1 MTEDISHVPVLLDE
15 VLNYTKHLKDGVLVD
30 ATFGLGGYSKAFLEN
45 TNCNVFAIDRDP
57 DVRVYAN
64 KLIKKYKGRFSFYN
78 GKFSELITIQNNLK
92 LKNVIG
98 ITFDLG
104 VSNLQINK
112 AERGFSFKNDGP
124 LDMRM
129 SKTGLTAEEFINYVD
144 EKTLANILF
153 EFGDE
158 IYSRRIAKAIL
169 LEREKEKIS
178 STKRLANIIRGAIP
192 GKNFKIDKATKSF
205 QAIRIH
211 INRELEELKLGLI
224 AAENILQPNGLIA
237 VISFHS
243 IEDRLVKKF
252 LSKCAG
258 RKLNHIS
265 KFLPEEQINK
275 KSFDIITKK
284 PISSSNETIK
294 INPKSRSAKLR
305 VAKRTNSKPLHEI
318 AA

>member
-1 MTEDISHVPVLLDE
+1 MTENISHIPVLLDE
-15 VLNYTKHLKDGVLVD
+15 VLKHTKNLKDGILID

-45 TNCNVFAIDRDP
+45 TNCDVFAIDRDP

-64 KLIKKYKGRFSFYN
+64 KLSKKFKGRFSFYN
-78 GKFSELITIQNNLK
+78 GKFSELFA
-92 LKNVIG
+92 LKNNKKMENIIG
-98 ITFDLG
+98 IAFDLG

-112 AERGFSFKNDGP
+112 TERGFSFKNDGP

-129 SKTGLTAEEFINYVD
+129 SKKGLNAEEFINYVD

-178 STKRLANIIRGAIP
+178 STKRLADIIRGAIP

-211 INRELEELKLGLI
+211 INKELEELKLGLI
-224 AAENILQPNGLIA
+224 AAENILQPDGLIA

-243 IEDRLVKKF
+243 LEDRLVKKF
-252 LSKCAG
+252 LSKCSG
-258 RKLNHIS
+258 TKKDHIS
-265 KFLPEEQINK
+265 KFLPSEKIFE
-275 KSFDIITKK
+275 KSFEIITKK
-284 PISSSNETIK
+284 PISSTEQTLK

-305 VAKRTNSKPLHEI
+305 VAKRTNSKPIHEI

>member
-1 MTEDISHVPVLLDE
+1 MTDDISHIPVLLDE
-15 VLNYTKHLKDGVLVD
+15 VLKHTKNLKDGILID

-45 TNCNVFAIDRDP
+45 TNCDVFAIDRDP

-64 KLIKKYKGRFSFYN
+64 KLSKKFKGRFSFHN
-78 GKFSELITIQNNLK
+78 GKFSELFA
-92 LKNVIG
+92 LKNNKKMNNIIG
-98 ITFDLG
+98 IAFDLG

-112 AERGFSFKNDGP
+112 TERGFSFKNDGP

-129 SKTGLTAEEFINYVD
+129 SKKGLNAEEFINYVD

-178 STKRLANIIRGAIP
+178 STKRLADIIRDAIP

-205 QAIRIH
+205 QAIRIY
-211 INRELEELKLGLI
+211 INKELEELKLGLI
-224 AAENILQPNGLIA
+224 AAENILQPDGLVA

-243 IEDRLVKKF
+243 LEDRLVKKF
-252 LSKCAG
+252 FSKCSG
-258 RKLNHIS
+258 TKKDHIS
-265 KFLPEEQINK
+265 KFLPSEKFFE
-275 KSFDIITKK
+275 KSFEIITKK
-284 PISSSNETIK
+284 PISSTEQTVK

-305 VAKRTNSKPLHEI
+305 VAKRTNSKPIHEI